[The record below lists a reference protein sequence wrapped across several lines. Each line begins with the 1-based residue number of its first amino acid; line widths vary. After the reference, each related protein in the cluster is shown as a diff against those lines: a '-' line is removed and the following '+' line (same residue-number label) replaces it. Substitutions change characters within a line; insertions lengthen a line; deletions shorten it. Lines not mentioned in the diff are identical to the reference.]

1 MNYKEL
7 KIWQKGFQLALSIYE
22 ITKNFPS
29 KERFGIIDQMR
40 RSAVS
45 IPSNI
50 AEGAGRK
57 ANKDFSRFCSI
68 AQGSCNELETQT
80 LLAKELKY
88 MTPEESCNIQ
98 EKITEISKMIHS
110 FQKKLTTNN

>member
-1 MNYKEL
+1 MNYKDL
-7 KIWQKGFQLALSIYE
+7 KIWQKGFHLALCIYTL
-22 ITKNFPS
+22 TKNFPPRE
-29 KERFGIIDQMR
+29 KFGIIDQMR
-40 RSAVS
+40 RCAVS

-68 AQGSCNELETQT
+68 AQGSCNELETQL
-80 LLAKELKY
+80 LLAQELKY
-88 MTPEESCNIQ
+88 ITPEQTIEIR
-98 EKITEISKMIHS
+98 EAIVEISKMINS